1 MLYNES
7 FHEYYLIFKT
17 FSTRRNKTINLSESI
32 SSVSN
37 KTVINFN
44 VTKKSDLKK
53 KLENSN
59 LEDFK
64 FQMAF
69 AFYSEKYGDHV
80 NAQENTV
87 KINFKEI

>member
-1 MLYNES
+1 MSL
-7 FHEYYLIFKT
+7 K
-17 FSTRRNKTINLSESI
+17 K
-32 SSVSN
+32 
-37 KTVINFN
+37 VI
-44 VTKKSDLKK
+44 KKK